1 MIELESSK
9 LLRESDF
16 YRVNIGPSPRGS
28 MIVRCL
34 SQRATTAIIWDMK
47 PIDPVC
53 LGKNYSVRVIPLVGC
68 SWDHCHL
75 IEMKIAGPISSK
87 LDFFFDE
94 KVTKGHN
101 DTRQIQA
108 FGKLSHCI
116 LQLQSLVS
124 KLLERAVDTGKTK
137 NIACRGIY
145 HGLKSSSFT
154 LGHVLDRYDLLDQLL
169 EIELS
174 ATEHAQH
181 VIWGGQAPPVL
192 QRAFEIPYCADSV
205 YGNKYCLVCFDDI
218 HDNCSE
224 QFFECWDCGH
234 RVCKDCFRGYL
245 ISSASEG
252 VGSIK
257 CPAVKCPVR
266 MSIIDIAHIL
276 FLADDSGEEKDGES
290 VLRDIFSKLLRFSL
304 ERYLPSAPIFSASK
318 RGLKIFCTNP
328 VCDRLLVEGDA
339 VQGGINPN
347 PMLICHCGTTIC
359 SSCKASHFGLSCV
372 EFSGLMKEIDSGKL
386 SQEIQSE
393 KWLKS
398 NTKPCPN
405 CSYPIQKSGGCNHM
419 WCQQCRYYFCWVCG
433 GEGQK
438 CNAYTCSGGSTGWAG
453 KVEDDAL
460 SIDISNKAAFIFRL
474 QSLQARMKD
483 IDQSVLC
490 NRAPDDVSTER
501 QLCQVLLWLYTLALY
516 KSTNTS
522 FSSDFLCD
530 VRDHVEIAAHA
541 LMLRRIAKSLNTHPI
556 FLIKNCSK
564 KKCLNQKTARGFDD
578 VSGLFELNEE
588 PKGPRKHSTRKKQ
601 ALKKKN
607 KEKKI
612 DTFRAMS
619 ANHELFRLCN
629 ENETCFLA
637 SVSKILGQ
645 AVGAITGKANQKRR
659 SKKKKIN
666 IESKVEE
673 NGTARKENLNTIK
686 TSWQPWREGYVKEKK
701 IDPDSNNDSDFSKKQ
716 KWKGKEASKEKKERL
731 REKLSLY

>member
-1 MIELESSK
+1 
-9 LLRESDF
+9 
-16 YRVNIGPSPRGS
+16 
-28 MIVRCL
+28 
-34 SQRATTAIIWDMK
+34 
-47 PIDPVC
+47 
-53 LGKNYSVRVIPLVGC
+53 
-68 SWDHCHL
+68 
-75 IEMKIAGPISSK
+75 
-87 LDFFFDE
+87 
-94 KVTKGHN
+94 
-101 DTRQIQA
+101 
-108 FGKLSHCI
+108 
-116 LQLQSLVS
+116 
-124 KLLERAVDTGKTK
+124 
-137 NIACRGIY
+137 
-145 HGLKSSSFT
+145 
-154 LGHVLDRYDLLDQLL
+154 
-169 EIELS
+169 
-174 ATEHAQH
+174 
-181 VIWGGQAPPVL
+181 
-192 QRAFEIPYCADSV
+192 
-205 YGNKYCLVCFDDI
+205 
-218 HDNCSE
+218 
-224 QFFECWDCGH
+224 
-234 RVCKDCFRGYL
+234 L